1 MRPTLISL
9 ALTLAA
15 AGAFAVA
22 AAAQQTPKEDIA
34 AQIRDQGYK
43 CDDPQSAERDKKASR
58 PDEAV
63 WILTCEDATYRVRL
77 DPDMAAKVERLGNG
91 NDADDTDNDT
101 NQGSGQ

>member
-15 AGAFAVA
+15 AGAVA